1 MGVIDEWIMLLE
13 TLLEWQSWLNSAKMM
28 KSDVQR
34 AKQKHRYIM
43 CLVRK
48 VASRK
53 TGMGL
58 KLMKFHGIL
67 HMAEAILNFG
77 VPLEYDTGCNES
89 HHIDTK
95 KASQLTQKDLAKVEE
110 QTAERMLEMEILALA
125 QAEIGG
131 KWLCDYRIGGS
142 DENDRSDLHHK
153 TRTLLGGTAYYVRH
167 NGQTGKF
174 SMQAE
179 RADKKKVENLLVEDD
194 LCEFVIGLE
203 AMVKQYLGS
212 MPLYSCYTRN
222 GHIFRGDFNYRGNV
236 WRDWVVVNW
245 GRDGKLPNRIYGF
258 VDLRGLPDDLQGPR
272 RIKYGGLVHLKPAI
286 YGIVEATVEGCE
298 NLKGSELFDV
308 LSTEVGAFENG
319 VVSKL
324 KFYLADV
331 DTFEEPCVVVPNV
344 GGPNNSYFW
353 LEPKAR
359 WAELFVQ
366 WLRSPHKD
374 DEQEDLT
381 AINRLEAEEKEADEW

>member
-1 MGVIDEWIMLLE
+1 MGVVDDWILLLE
-13 TLLEWQSWLNSAKMM
+13 TLLEWQGWLNSAKMV

-34 AKQKHRYIM
+34 AKVKHRYIM
-43 CLVRK
+43 YLVRK
-48 VASRK
+48 VANRK
-53 TGMGL
+53 EGMGL

-110 QTAERMLEMEILALA
+110 QTAERMLEMEVLALA

-131 KWLCDYRIGGS
+131 KWLSDYRLGGA
-142 DENDRSDLHHK
+142 DESNDSHLQHK
-153 TRTLLGGTAYYVRH
+153 TQTLLGGTAYYVTQ
-167 NGQTGKF
+167 NGQTGDYF
-174 SMQAE
+174 VRAE
-179 RADKKKVENLLVEDD
+179 RADKSKTGDLLVEDD
-194 LCEFVIGLE
+194 LCTFVIGLS
-203 AMVKQYLGS
+203 AIANQCVGS
-212 MPLYSCYTRN
+212 MPVCSSCTRN

-245 GRDGKLPNRIYGF
+245 GKDDKLPNRIYGF
-258 VDLRGLPDDLQGPR
+258 LALRGLPADLQGPR
-272 RIKYGGLVHLKPAI
+272 RINYGGLGNLKPAI
-286 YGIVEATVEGCE
+286 YAVVEATMEGSE
-298 NLKGSELFDV
+298 DLHGTELFDV
-308 LSTEVGAFENG
+308 ILTDVGAFTNG
-319 VVSKL
+319 VVSEL

-344 GGPNNSYFW
+344 GGPKNCYFW

-366 WLRSPHKD
+366 WLRSPHNL

-381 AINRLEAEEKEADEW
+381 ALNQLQEEEEEAEEC